1 MVTLKLVI
9 TGVFLARCVL
19 PPVVGQQFIATI
31 EELNIWF
38 GKTDAHISYIDIR
51 LVYCT
56 TVMGKRCGGE
66 CFTYQGPRDR
76 CIEMCHESDCT
87 DCNLYTS
94 CGKRLRHG
102 FCATPST
109 NSISLLPHDMVSPT
123 PAPPPHSAG
132 IPQLT
137 PSSITST
144 DNNINPASK
153 FPVGAIVG
161 VVMGISAMI
170 LAAFLVYRWIDK
182 YRKGADRFVAR
193 IDSDIPT
200 VAHPLPGIPMSATEP
215 RALPAT
221 WNRPPEKLPE
231 FGYQLSLSHRYSID
245 DVFTPSDAS
254 ISNLQHHRAPPSPD
268 TLLQDK
274 MERTLSWLQRK

>member
-19 PPVVGQQFIATI
+19 PPVVGQQFLATI
-31 EELNIWF
+31 EELNLWF
-38 GKTDAHISYIDIR
+38 GKTDAHISYIGSNITTLTPSRPGDIR

-76 CIEMCHESDCT
+76 CMQPLHFEAGIEMCHESDCT

-109 NSISLLPHDMVSPT
+109 NSISLLPSCNT
-123 PAPPPHSAG
+123 
-132 IPQLT
+132 
-137 PSSITST
+137 
-144 DNNINPASK
+144 SK
-153 FPVGAIVG
+153 FPVGAIVW

-200 VAHPLPGIPMSATEP
+200 VAHPLPGIPMSAAEP
-215 RALPAT
+215 RALPAI
-221 WNRPPEKLPE
+221 WNPPPEKLPE
-231 FGYQLSLSHRYSID
+231 FGYHCR
-245 DVFTPSDAS
+245 FPTGTPSTI